1 MLSVILPSY
10 NEEDNISNT
19 AAVISRMLEENKI
32 EYELIFVD
40 DGSRDASWE
49 VICKESKKNR
59 RVRGVR
65 FSRNFGKE
73 GAIFAGLKAAVGDC
87 AVVMDCDLQHPPQT
101 VLEMYDK
108 WLNGAE
114 VVEGKK
120 RSRGKESSAYGGLS
134 KLFYKLIKSASGID
148 MIDTSD
154 FKLLDRKV
162 INALLDLPER
172 ITFFR
177 ALSGWVGFK
186 TETVW
191 FDVAPRAFGERK
203 WTTKMLLGYAIRNLS
218 SFTGMP
224 LYISTILGLFI
235 ILAAVVI
242 WILLLCGVN
251 LSSFNAA
258 NTAILFVMGLILE
271 TVGILSYYVSRIYEE
286 IKNRPRYIVSNTTD
300 EAVNIPEE

>member
-1 MLSVILPSY
+1 MLSVILPSF

-19 AAVISRMLEENKI
+19 ASVICRLLEENKI
-32 EYELIFVD
+32 EHELIFVD
-40 DGSRDASWE
+40 DGSSDTTWLK
-49 VICKESKKNR
+49 ICEESKKNKN
-59 RVRGVR
+59 VRGLR

-73 GAIFAGLKAAVGDC
+73 GAIFAGLKAAKGDC
-87 AVVMDCDLQHPPQT
+87 AVVMDVDLQHPPQT
-101 VLEMYDK
+101 LLEMHEK
-108 WLNGAE
+108 WLSGAE

-120 RSRGKESSAYGGLS
+120 RSRGKENAAYGGLS

-162 INALLDLPER
+162 IDAMLELPER

-177 ALSGWVGFK
+177 ALSGWVGFE

-191 FDVAPRAFGERK
+191 FDVAPRAYGERK

-224 LYISTILGLFI
+224 LYISTVLGLLV

-242 WILLLCGVN
+242 WVLLLCGIE
-251 LSSFNAA
+251 LGSFDAA
-258 NTAILFVMGLILE
+258 NATVLFVLGLILE

-286 IKNRPRYIVSNTTD
+286 IKNRPRYIISKTTD
-300 EAVNIPEE
+300 DLKAED

>member
-1 MLSVILPSY
+1 MLSVILPSF

-19 AAVISRMLEENKI
+19 AAVIGEVLEENEI
-32 EYELIFVD
+32 DYELIFVD
-40 DGSRDASWE
+40 DGSRDNSWKIITE
-49 VICKESKKNR
+49 ESKKSSK
-59 RVRGVR
+59 VRGLR

-73 GAIFAGLKAAVGDC
+73 GAIFAGLKAAKGDC
-87 AVVMDCDLQHPPQT
+87 CVVMDCDLQHPPQT
-101 VLEMYDK
+101 VVEMYRK
-108 WLNGAE
+108 WLDGAE

-120 RSRGKESSAYGGLS
+120 RSRGKENAAYGGLS
-134 KLFYKLIKSASGID
+134 RLFYKLIKSASGID
-148 MIDTSD
+148 MLDTSD

-177 ALSGWVGFK
+177 ALSGWVGFD

-191 FDVAPRAFGERK
+191 FDVAPRAYGERK
-203 WTTKMLLGYAIRNLS
+203 WTTRMLLGYAIRNLS

-224 LYISTILGLFI
+224 LYISTVLGLLI

-242 WILLLCGVN
+242 WILLLCGVDMG
-251 LSSFNAA
+251 SFNAA
-258 NTAILFVMGLILE
+258 NAAILFVGGLILE

-286 IKNRPRYIVSNTTD
+286 IKNRPRYIISKTTD
-300 EAVNIPEE
+300 DSDETAED